1 MTMLMMARP
10 KRARHIIKYMKS
22 KELEFSIKGMT
33 SIAITRASPKML
45 RISCKTYFFG
55 SNGKATYQINW
66 KKIM

>member
-1 MTMLMMARP
+1 MTMLIMARP

-45 RISCKTYFFG
+45 RIS
-55 SNGKATYQINW
+55 
-66 KKIM
+66 